1 MRYLH
6 DIGFEGAWAT
16 SFYFGL
22 SCLAILPIA
31 LWRWRR
37 LREGG
42 KNLLLIGLL
51 SGTALALYT
60 LSFLYTTVVNALLIF
75 YLTPVWS
82 TLTGRFM
89 LGERVTLARLL
100 ALTLGLVGLWVILGR
115 DGSLPLP
122 ENPGDWMALIS
133 GIIWA
138 YAAVYLN
145 RSRAQASEF
154 LTVFLV
160 GGFVVSLVVLSVRP
174 EFAHPPSNIKLGRDA
189 IFAFVVLV
197 MVAMPINFL
206 ILWATSL
213 LSPARVGLLM
223 LLEVVCGI
231 AVARIVTDEPYGWV
245 ESVGTV
251 LILGAGIVDMLQPA
265 SKIKRTGE
273 NA

>member
-138 YAAVYLN
+138 YAAV
-145 RSRAQASEF
+145 
-154 LTVFLV
+154 
-160 GGFVVSLVVLSVRP
+160 
-174 EFAHPPSNIKLGRDA
+174 
-189 IFAFVVLV
+189 
-197 MVAMPINFL
+197 
-206 ILWATSL
+206 
-213 LSPARVGLLM
+213 
-223 LLEVVCGI
+223 
-231 AVARIVTDEPYGWV
+231 
-245 ESVGTV
+245 
-251 LILGAGIVDMLQPA
+251 
-265 SKIKRTGE
+265 
-273 NA
+273 